1 MKIVRARP
9 SRRKYRIRILFA
21 LRAWLFA
28 VSSLSLAPLLHAQG
42 RAECS
47 VIKSAIFERPVR
59 YCAFLPASFDQ
70 DKTRRYPV
78 LYYLH
83 GLGDNEQSLLNLG
96 GWDVITEL
104 RRQGKIGD
112 FIVLAPSAGRTFYLN
127 SKNSKTGYEDFFIK
141 EFMPQMEKKYRAES
155 TRATRGITGVSM
167 GGYGALRFAFKYPD
181 QFAAVSAQMPAL
193 MADLPKDLN
202 AGGAG
207 SPGSLMGDVFGS
219 PFDHAY
225 FDRNNVFYF
234 ARTDS
239 AAALKRMK
247 IYFDVGN
254 NDDYGFEDGAQQL
267 HQLLTSRGIPDEFH
281 IYPGHHDAQ
290 FVIRHLAKSWSF
302 SGRRSGRG
310 SRSSLL
316 QKAILG

>member
-1 MKIVRARP
+1 MKFSCAR
-9 SRRKYRIRILFA
+9 SSDRKYRVPISFLVCSWIALFVLCLA
-21 LRAWLFA
+21 PPLRAQA
-28 VSSLSLAPLLHAQG
+28 

-47 VIKSAIFERPVR
+47 VIQSAILARPVR
-59 YCAFLPASFDQ
+59 YCAFLPPSFDQ

-96 GWDVITEL
+96 GWDVISEL

-127 SKNSKTGYEDFFIK
+127 SENGKVRYDDFFIK
-141 EFMPQMEKKYRAES
+141 EFMPQMEKKYRAEA

-181 QFAAVSAQMPAL
+181 QFAAVSAQIPAL
-193 MADLPKDLN
+193 ISQLPQDLYS
-202 AGGAG
+202 GSAG

-219 PFDHAY
+219 PFDRAY
-225 FDRNNVFYF
+225 FERNNVFYF

-239 AAALKRMK
+239 AASLKRMK
-247 IYFDVGN
+247 IYFDVGD
-254 NDDYGFEDGAQQL
+254 NDDYGFEQGAQQL
-267 HQLLTSRGIPDEFH
+267 HQLLRSRGIPSEFH
-281 IYPGHHDAQ
+281 IYPGRHDPQ
-290 FVIRHLAKSWSF
+290 FVIRHFGEVMQFQWKVI
-302 SGRRSGRG
+302 G
-310 SRSSLL
+310 
-316 QKAILG
+316 K